1 MAIKPTKD
9 YSNLIGGEQK
19 YVCSTFTLESNGQLT
34 IASKMPTWQYFLG
47 VLVPRVCP
55 VEENLSIIFME
66 IQTPRADKLFFLY
79 LYKAYNLYILMDFYL
94 IFWRRVCPQP

>member
-55 VEENLSIIFME
+55 VEEN
-66 IQTPRADKLFFLY
+66 
-79 LYKAYNLYILMDFYL
+79 FYL